1 MTRDQAIATASIP
14 LSDAYAV
21 LLGLSGHSVEEAARA
36 AYTPT
41 GPDLSELI
49 DRIRSRRNHARA
61 A

>member
-1 MTRDQAIATASIP
+1 MTRDQSVASASAP

-21 LLGLSGHSVEEAARA
+21 LLGLDGHSVEQAAQA

-41 GPDLSELI
+41 GPAMTELI
-49 DRIRSRRNHARA
+49 DRIRSRRNQRCA

>member
-14 LSDAYAV
+14 LTDAYAV
-21 LLGLSGHSVEEAARA
+21 LLGLTGHTVEQAARA

-41 GPDLSELI
+41 GPPLHELI
-49 DRIRSRRNHARA
+49 DRIRLRRNHARA